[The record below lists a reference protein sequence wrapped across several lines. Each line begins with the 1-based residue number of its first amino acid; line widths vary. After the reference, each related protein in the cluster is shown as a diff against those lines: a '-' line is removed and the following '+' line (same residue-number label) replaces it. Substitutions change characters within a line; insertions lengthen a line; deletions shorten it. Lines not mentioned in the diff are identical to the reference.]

1 MGTVLEPPDNERG
14 LYLDHVYRQ
23 LDAKLV
29 GILSVV
35 GAILQ
40 RMESLQHDVAQLTLK
55 TDHALLTPEEKE
67 KKLQKAKEIVE
78 KMKKEAEE
86 EIEAEL
92 MKRRDRGIPRDG
104 DALTPEERLA
114 WEAGHELPE

>member
-86 EIEAEL
+86 EIEMEIA
-92 MKRRDRGIPRDG
+92 RRRAKGIGQDG
-104 DALTPEERLA
+104 NALTDAERLA